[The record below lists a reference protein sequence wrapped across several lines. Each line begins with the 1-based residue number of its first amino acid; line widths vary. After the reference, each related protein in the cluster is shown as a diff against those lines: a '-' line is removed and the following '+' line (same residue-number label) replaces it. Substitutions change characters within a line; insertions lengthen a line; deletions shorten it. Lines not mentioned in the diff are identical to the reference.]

1 MEELIVEGLEKEDFI
16 VLEKILKTY
25 KVSLSD
31 DISFQDIINLHS
43 KVKQIV
49 KCLEE

>member
-1 MEELIVEGLEKEDFI
+1 MKEVVVEGLEEADFI

-31 DISFQDIINLHS
+31 DISFEDIRNLHT
-43 KVKQIV
+43 KVEQIV
-49 KCLEE
+49 NYLKD

>member
-31 DISFQDIINLHS
+31 DVFFQDVINLHN
-43 KVKQIV
+43 KVEQIV
-49 KCLEE
+49 KCLQE

>member
-16 VLEKILKTY
+16 VLEKILKTH

-31 DISFQDIINLHS
+31 DVSFQDVINLYN
-43 KVKQIV
+43 KVEQIV
-49 KCLEE
+49 KCLQE